1 MTANFNTGFQFL
13 DMVRSNGL
21 CSVLRLADKKM
32 LTTSADVLHEFK
44 VMYSSNQ
51 RKRQQE
57 DLVMANL
64 STALFMLEGTVP
76 VTAAVWQ

>member
-13 DMVRSNGL
+13 DMVRSNSL
-21 CSVLRLADKKM
+21 CSVLRLAENKM
-32 LTTSADVLHEFK
+32 LTTSADLLHEFK

-57 DLVMANL
+57 DLVISIL
-64 STALFMLEGTVP
+64 STALLMLEGTVP
-76 VTAAVWQ
+76 VTVAISQ